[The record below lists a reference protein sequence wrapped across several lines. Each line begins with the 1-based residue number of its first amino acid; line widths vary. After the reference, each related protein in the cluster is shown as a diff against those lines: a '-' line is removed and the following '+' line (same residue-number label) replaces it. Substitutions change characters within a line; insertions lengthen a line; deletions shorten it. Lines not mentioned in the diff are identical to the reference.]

1 MTGKNLFDC
10 QRGEG
15 CQRGAFS
22 QSGMFG
28 LGIQP
33 KDKLSCLF
41 NSIANQE

>member
-1 MTGKNLFDC
+1 MTGKHLFGC

-41 NSIANQE
+41 NLISIQE